1 MERAKRPHSVERKIS
16 EIKETDTFVR
26 VLGTA
31 IDVSDGHFTL
41 DDGESQIHVI
51 TVAEEAS
58 RIRDG
63 QRVRVIGRIFKE
75 DEPVLQGEI
84 VQDMDKL
91 DLELYWKVREILA

>member
-1 MERAKRPHSVERKIS
+1 MERKIS
-16 EIKETDTFVR
+16 EIKESDSFVR

-41 DDGESQIHVI
+41 DDGENQIHVI

-58 RIRDG
+58 KIRDG

-75 DEPVLQGEI
+75 GEPVLQGEI
-84 VQDMDKL
+84 VQDMDEL
-91 DLELYWKVREILA
+91 DLELYREVKKILA